1 MRRNVASTPYF
12 VSLILLIYTVEL
24 VTNPGKNKENLAV
37 QACRLSG
44 GTSSEMSVS
53 AFKLNMSGCLN
64 MSGR

>member
-1 MRRNVASTPYF
+1 MASIPYF

-24 VTNPGKNKENLAV
+24 VTKPVRNKENLAV

-53 AFKLNMSGCLN
+53 TFKLNMSGSLN